1 MVIIEVKYD
10 TIVLANLE
18 IRKREKKMKEYKQL
32 GAYGLVI
39 EDDKILLIKKNGS
52 PYDGKLDL
60 PGGTIEFCE
69 RPEDALKRELM
80 EETGIEII
88 DYKLFDADS
97 VAFEWQFKKDVL
109 VKVHHTGIFFTVS
122 NYNNEIKNEVK
133 VNEVNDDSLGAEFFN
148 INELSKNELSAIAIL
163 ELEKLGYKLN

>member
-1 MVIIEVKYD
+1 
-10 TIVLANLE
+10 
-18 IRKREKKMKEYKQL
+18 MKEYKQL

-39 EDDKILLIKKNGS
+39 KDDKILLIKKNGG

-69 RPEDALKRELM
+69 RPEEALKRELM
-80 EETGIEII
+80 EEVGIEVVECQ
-88 DYKLFDADS
+88 LFDADS
-97 VAFEWQFKKDVL
+97 VAFEWQFKEDVL

-122 NYNNEIKNEVK
+122 NYSNEIKNEVK
-133 VNEVNDDSLGAEFFN
+133 VDEVNDDSLGAEFFN
-148 INELSKNELSAIAIL
+148 ISKLSKNELSAIAIL